1 MSALTRWLIAVTLPL
16 TASLGCGDKT
26 AAELAAE
33 RRASVYA
40 TLESRLDH
48 EEAMLS
54 LLERHQDQPDTAV
67 RLIADY
73 TALNADA
80 LDALCAQRRLLE
92 TEPDALAAAMSAL
105 HARSTAVFSSRR
117 RLYDSAPSLMERAEI
132 KRALGTL
139 DAL

>member
-1 MSALTRWLIAVTLPL
+1 LSALAHWLIAVTLPFAGTL
-16 TASLGCGDKT
+16 ACGEKT

-33 RRASVYA
+33 RRAAVHA

-48 EEAMLS
+48 EEAMLA

-67 RLIADY
+67 RLITDY
-73 TALNADA
+73 TTLNADA

-92 TEPDALAAAMSAL
+92 TEPDALAAAMSSL
-105 HARSTAVFSSRR
+105 HARSTAVFASRR
-117 RLYDSAPSLMERAEI
+117 RLYDSAPTLMERPEI
-132 KRALGTL
+132 KRALATL